1 MAPKHSSSKNSSQP
15 GSRNSSVSIRGDQIN
30 RELRALSLRLIKID
44 TAAKAHRLLSKG
56 YDPLQ
61 AGCMWLEK
69 DTAVLW
75 TIKRYTT
82 TTDGGT
88 ILYILFAITPWGKT
102 LHTAATRMD
111 LFTHFTFIGDIL

>member
-1 MAPKHSSSKNSSQP
+1 MAPKHSSSKSSSP
-15 GSRNSSVSIRGDQIN
+15 SGSRTSKESMRWDQIN
-30 RELRALSLRLIKID
+30 RELRALSLRLIRID

-69 DTAVLW
+69 DTAILW
-75 TIKRYTT
+75 TIKRHTT
-82 TTDGGT
+82 TIDGGT
-88 ILYILFAITPWGKT
+88 TLHILFAITPWGKT

-111 LFTHFTFIGDIL
+111 LFTHFTFIGDLL